1 LFKGETAMPM
11 FVVER
16 ELPGITPEAL
26 QSAGLRAKSC
36 CAEMTD
42 EGTAVRWVRSFFLPE
57 SSRTHCYFEGPDP
70 QAIAEVNQRAKIP
83 FVRISQVAE
92 MTPEGL

>member
-1 LFKGETAMPM
+1 MPL

-36 CAEMTD
+36 CAEMTH
-42 EGTAVRWVRSFFLPE
+42 EGNEVRWVRSFFLPE
-57 SSRTHCYFEGPDP
+57 SARTHCYFEGASVA
-70 QAIAEVNQRAKIP
+70 AIEEANQRAKIP
-83 FVRISQVAE
+83 FSRISAVVE